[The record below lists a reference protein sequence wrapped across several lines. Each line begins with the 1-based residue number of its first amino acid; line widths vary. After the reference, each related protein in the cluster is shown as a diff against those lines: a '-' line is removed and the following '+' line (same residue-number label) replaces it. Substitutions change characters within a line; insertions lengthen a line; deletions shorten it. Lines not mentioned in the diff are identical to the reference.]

1 MYVCMYVCMGTTT
14 NVTSLCRVCAI
25 VVALSA
31 FRCQCLRHFS
41 IPDVFHSSSVCVCV
55 CAKGTTDVS
64 IIIYAF
70 SITDVFVSSS
80 VFACVSSCVFFS
92 LLDVKLSSSVLSTS
106 IPDVVSSSVCV
117 CVCVCVGGGGGGGGG
132 GGVSIPRDVS
142 ASSSVCAL

>member
-1 MYVCMYVCMGTTT
+1 MCMYVCMYVCMGTTT

-70 SITDVFVSSS
+70 SITDVFVSLTHVDQCSL
-80 VFACVSSCVFFS
+80 CV
-92 LLDVKLSSSVLSTS
+92 
-106 IPDVVSSSVCV
+106 PDVVCMYVCLFHMCV
-117 CVCVCVGGGGGGGGG
+117 CMYGASTNVYFT
-132 GGVSIPRDVS
+132 VSCMCYSVFSIALSAFRICAHKVS
-142 ASSSVCAL
+142 PSF